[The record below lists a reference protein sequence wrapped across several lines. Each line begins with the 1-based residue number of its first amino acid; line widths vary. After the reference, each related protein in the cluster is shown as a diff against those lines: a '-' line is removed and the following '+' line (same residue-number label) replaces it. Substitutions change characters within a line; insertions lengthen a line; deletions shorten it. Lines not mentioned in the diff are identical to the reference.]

1 MTTKQWLLVTV
12 PMVIIIAGLFVLVFL
27 PSNTAEPAQNL
38 SSGSNEPGEGSAT
51 ASSTSS
57 NSPTYATIDNLIA
70 VDAPFKNATVSSP
83 LVISGTARGT
93 WYFEASAPIELRDAS
108 GKVIAQSHVDA
119 QGDWMT
125 EEFVPF
131 KATLT
136 FPKQPAGSTGTLVL
150 QNDNPSGDPERQKE
164 LLIPVKF

>member
-1 MTTKQWLLVTV
+1 MMTRTQWLLITT
-12 PMVIIIAGLFVLVFL
+12 PIAIIIIGLLVLVLL
-27 PSNTAEPAQNL
+27 PNKPAQRP
-38 SSGSNEPGEGSAT
+38 S
-51 ASSTSS
+51 
-57 NSPTYATIDNLIA
+57 SPTYATIDNLIA

-93 WYFEASAPIELRDAS
+93 WYFEASAPIELRDAN
-108 GKVIAQSHVDA
+108 GKVIAQGHIDA
-119 QGDWMT
+119 NPPAGGDWMT

-150 QNDNPSGDPERQKE
+150 HNDNPSGDPERQKE
-164 LLIPVKF
+164 LVVPVKF

>member
-1 MTTKQWLLVTV
+1 MTIKQWLVVTV
-12 PMVIIIAGLFVLVFL
+12 PMVIIIVGLFVLVLL
-27 PSNTAEPAQNL
+27 PRTEPAQQP
-38 SSGSNEPGEGSAT
+38 SE
-51 ASSTSS
+51 
-57 NSPTYATIDNLIA
+57 PTYATIDNLIA

-108 GKVIAQSHVDA
+108 GKVIVQSYVEAQS
-119 QGDWMT
+119 DWMT
-125 EEFVPF
+125 EDFVPF
-131 KATLT
+131 KTTLI
-136 FPKQPAGSTGTLVL
+136 FPTQPAGSTGTLVL